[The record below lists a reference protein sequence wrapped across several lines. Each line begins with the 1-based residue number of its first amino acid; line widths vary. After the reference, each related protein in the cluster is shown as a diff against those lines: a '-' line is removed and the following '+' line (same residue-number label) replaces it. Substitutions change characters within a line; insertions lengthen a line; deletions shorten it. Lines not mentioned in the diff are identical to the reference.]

1 MVIVPGTF
9 RAAVEAMDL
18 GAVTRSLDPAIVF
31 HSPVMVRPY
40 QGRDSVSTLLRVLM
54 ETFEDFH
61 YTHDLVGTA
70 LAGRRWPSGDVP
82 PGDLVP
88 PAGAPAQA
96 LLFKAR
102 VLGKSVQGLDLLTY
116 NSEGLV
122 ADLTVMVRPLP
133 AAMTLARAVGRRMEE
148 LAASA

>member
-1 MVIVPGTF
+1 VIVPGTF

-18 GAVTRSLDPAIVF
+18 AAVTRALDPAVEF

-40 QGRDSVSTLLRVLM
+40 RGRDSVTTLLRVLM

-61 YTHDLVGTA
+61 YTHDL
-70 LAGRRWPSGDVP
+70 AGVA
-82 PGDLVP
+82 
-88 PAGAPAQA
+88 PAGEPSQA
-96 LLFKAR
+96 LVFSAQ
-102 VLGKSVQGLDLLTY
+102 VMGKSVQGLDLLTF
-116 NSEGLV
+116 NGSGLV

-148 LAASA
+148 LAAPA